1 MRSFVLQT
9 INLLVFMVARGGIEP
24 PRRGFSVCSRV
35 FEGLINQTL
44 AALGGPF
51 PWLTMAHSW
60 HTQSELVTFLAQARR
75 NRLGTE
81 YVDLLLELMNEH
93 KAYLYESLPA
103 RSRRPRADGYQVRRH
118 LVRH

>member
-1 MRSFVLQT
+1 MRSFVLHT
-9 INLLVFMVARGGIEP
+9 INLLVFMVASGGIDL

-35 FEGLINQTL
+35 FEGLINPTL
-44 AALGGPF
+44 AALSGPF
-51 PWLTMAHSW
+51 PWPTMAHSW

-93 KAYLYESLPA
+93 KDYLYESLPA